1 MKMTLP
7 FKPHVLAL
15 ICSAGLCAAS
25 GALYVKSRTVETPVE
40 AQTVPVV
47 TTTTLPATVSAPP
60 VTPAVVKSTF
70 STAQIDQW
78 VAPVALYPDSLLSQV
93 LMASTY
99 PANVAQA
106 VQWSHDNPLKQG
118 DAAIQAVADQPWD
131 ASVKSLV
138 AFPQLMA
145 LMGENPQWV
154 QNLGDAFLAQPQ
166 DVMDSVQRL
175 RQLAQQTGS
184 LKSSTEQK
192 VITTTKKAVPVKPA
206 VAPSAIQSNTVSTAS
221 TVIAEPAPTV
231 ITIEPT
237 NPDVVYIP
245 NYNPTVVYGNWAN
258 SAYPPVYLPPPAGE
272 PFVDSFVRGFGYS
285 MGVATT
291 YALFSSIDWDDDD
304 HDHHHDDDDYHYH
317 DGGHRDGNGWQ
328 HNGDN
333 INIDV
338 NNFNRITGEHLTDKN
353 MAWRHNPNYR
363 DGVPYHDRDMAKRF
377 HQTDVSGGMSATPL
391 PAPSRDSQRQAAA
404 SQFQQRTHS
413 TPVTTRDTQRQ
424 AAAQRFNEAEH
435 YGDYE
440 DFREFSRHQ
449 PLTQQ
454 QKDAARQHYQSAS
467 PEQRQAVREKIQTN
481 PQNQQRRE
489 AARER
494 IQSASPEQ
502 RQAVREKMQTNPQ
515 NQQRRDAARERIQS
529 ASPEQRQAVRE
540 KMQTNPQNQQ
550 RRDAARERI
559 QSASPEQRPLNQQ
572 QRNNARQRIQSA
584 SPEQRQVFR
593 EKVQENRPQRLNDSN
608 RTARLNNEQRSAV
621 RERLSER
628 GARRLER

>member
-25 GALYVKSRTVETPVE
+25 AGLYIKSRTVEAPVE
-40 AQTVPVV
+40 AQSTQQTAPDISAV
-47 TTTTLPATVSAPP
+47 TLPATVSVPP
-60 VTPAVVKSTF
+60 VTPAVVKSAF

-118 DAAIQAVADQPWD
+118 DAAIQAVSGQPWD

-192 VITTTKKAVPVKPA
+192 IITTTKKVVPVNQPA
-206 VAPSAIQSNTVSTAS
+206 NAPATQSNTVSTS
-221 TVIAEPAPTV
+221 SPVVAEPAPTV
-231 ITIEPT
+231 ITIEPA

-245 NYNPTVVYGNWAN
+245 NYNPNVVYGSWAN
-258 SAYPPVYLPPPAGE
+258 TAYPPVYLPPPAGE

-304 HDHHHDDDDYHYH
+304 HDHHHHDDDDYHHH
-317 DGGHRDGNGWQ
+317 DGGHRDGNDWQ

-363 DGVPYHDRDMAKRF
+363 NGVTYHDQDMAKRF
-377 HQTDVSGGMSATPL
+377 HQTDVNGGMSATQL
-391 PAPSRDSQRQAAA
+391 PALSRDSQCQAAA
-404 SQFQQRTHS
+404 SQFQQRTHAA
-413 TPVTTRDTQRQ
+413 PVITRDTQRQ

-435 YGDYE
+435 NGSYD

-454 QKDAARQHYQSAS
+454 QKDAARQRYQSAS
-467 PEQRQAVREKIQTN
+467 PEQRQAVREKIQAN

-489 AARER
+489 AARQR
-494 IQSASPEQ
+494 IQSASPELHQ
-502 RQAVREKMQTNPQ
+502 VFKEKV
-515 NQQRRDAARERIQS
+515 QQRPLNQ
-529 ASPEQRQAVRE
+529 EQRDNAR
-540 KMQTNPQNQQ
+540 Q
-550 RRDAARERI
+550 RV
-559 QSASPEQRPLNQQ
+559 QSASPEQRPF
-572 QRNNARQRIQSA
+572 
-584 SPEQRQVFR
+584 FR
-593 EKVQENRPQRLNDSN
+593 EKVQESRPQRLNDSN

>member
-25 GALYVKSRTVETPVE
+25 TGLYIKSRTVEAPVE
-40 AQTVPVV
+40 PQSTQLAVSDAAAV
-47 TTTTLPATVSAPP
+47 TFPATVSAPP
-60 VTPAVVKSTF
+60 VTPAVVKSAF

-78 VAPVALYPDSLLSQV
+78 VAPVALYPDALLSQV

-99 PANVAQA
+99 PTNVAQA

-118 DAAIQAVADQPWD
+118 DAAIQAVSDQPWD

-192 VITTTKKAVPVKPA
+192 VITTTKKAVPVKQT
-206 VAPSAIQSNTVSTAS
+206 VTAPVIPSNTVLTANPVITEPAT
-221 TVIAEPAPTV
+221 TVISIEPA
-231 ITIEPT
+231 

-258 SAYPPVYLPPPAGE
+258 TAYPPVYLPPPAGE

-304 HDHHHDDDDYHYH
+304 HDHHHDNDDYHHH

-353 MAWRHNPNYR
+353 IAWRHNPNYR
-363 DGVPYHDRDMAKRF
+363 NGVPYHDQDMAKRF
-377 HQTDVSGGMSATPL
+377 HQTDVNGGMSATQL
-391 PAPSRDSQRQAAA
+391 PAPTRDSQRQAAA
-404 SQFQQRTHS
+404 NQFQQRTHAA
-413 TPVTTRDTQRQ
+413 PVITRDTQRQ

-435 YGDYE
+435 YGSYD
-440 DFREFSRHQ
+440 DFHDFSRRQ

-454 QKDAARQHYQSAS
+454 QKDAARQRYQSAS
-467 PEQRQAVREKIQTN
+467 PEQRQAVRERMQTN
-481 PQNQQRRE
+481 PKIQQRRE

-529 ASPEQRQAVRE
+529 ASPEQRQVFKE
-540 KMQTNPQNQQ
+540 KVQ
-550 RRDAARERI
+550 
-559 QSASPEQRPLNQQ
+559 QRPLNQQ
-572 QRNNARQRIQSA
+572 QRDNARQRVQSA

-593 EKVQENRPQRLNDSN
+593 EKVQESRPQRLNDSN
-608 RTARLNNEQRSAV
+608 HTVRLNNEQRSAV
-621 RERLSER
+621 CERLSER

>member
-25 GALYVKSRTVETPVE
+25 TGLYIKSRTVEAPVE
-40 AQTVPVV
+40 PQSTQQTAPDITAV
-47 TTTTLPATVSAPP
+47 TLPATVSAPP
-60 VTPAVVKSTF
+60 VTPAVVKSAF

-118 DAAIQAVADQPWD
+118 DAAIQAVSDQPWD

-192 VITTTKKAVPVKPA
+192 VITTTKKAVPVKQT
-206 VAPSAIQSNTVSTAS
+206 VTAPVIPSNTVLTAS
-221 TVIAEPAPTV
+221 PVITEPATTVISIEPA
-231 ITIEPT
+231 

-258 SAYPPVYLPPPAGE
+258 TAYPPVYLPPPAGE
-272 PFVDSFVRGFGYS
+272 PFIDSFVRGFGYS

-304 HDHHHDDDDYHYH
+304 HDHHHHDDDHDHHHHDDDDYHHH

-363 DGVPYHDRDMAKRF
+363 NGVPYHDQDMAKRF
-377 HQTDVSGGMSATPL
+377 HQTDVNGGMSATQL
-391 PAPSRDSQRQAAA
+391 PAPTRDSQRQAAA
-404 SQFQQRTHS
+404 SQFQQRTHAA
-413 TPVTTRDTQRQ
+413 PVITRDTQRQ

-435 YGDYE
+435 YGSYD
-440 DFREFSRHQ
+440 DFRDFSRRQ

-454 QKDAARQHYQSAS
+454 QKDAARQRYQSAS
-467 PEQRQAVREKIQTN
+467 PEQRQAVHEKMQTN

-494 IQSASPEQ
+494 IQSATPEQ
-502 RQAVREKMQTNPQ
+502 RQVFKEKVQ
-515 NQQRRDAARERIQS
+515 
-529 ASPEQRQAVRE
+529 
-540 KMQTNPQNQQ
+540 
-550 RRDAARERI
+550 
-559 QSASPEQRPLNQQ
+559 QRPLNQQ
-572 QRNNARQRIQSA
+572 QRDNARQRIQSA

-593 EKVQENRPQRLNDSN
+593 EKVQESRPQRLNDSN
-608 RTARLNNEQRSAV
+608 HTVRLNNEQRSAV

-628 GARRLER
+628 GARRQER

>member
-25 GALYVKSRTVETPVE
+25 GALYVKSRTVESPVE

-47 TTTTLPATVSAPP
+47 TTATLPATVSAPP

-192 VITTTKKAVPVKPA
+192 VITTTKKAVPVKQA
-206 VAPSAIQSNTVSTAS
+206 VTAPVIQSNTVSTAS
-221 TVIAEPAPTV
+221 PVIAEPAPTV

-237 NPDVVYIP
+237 NPDMVYIP

-272 PFVDSFVRGFGYS
+272 PFVDSFMRGFGYS

-304 HDHHHDDDDYHYH
+304 HDHHHHDDDDYHH

-377 HQTDVSGGMSATPL
+377 HQTDVSGGMSATSL
-391 PAPSRDSQRQAAA
+391 PAPSRDS
-404 SQFQQRTHS
+404 
-413 TPVTTRDTQRQ
+413 QRQ

-435 YGDYE
+435 YGNYE
-440 DFREFSRHQ
+440 DFREFSRRQ

-454 QKDAARQHYQSAS
+454 QKDAARQRYQSAS
-467 PEQRQAVREKIQTN
+467 PEQRQAVREKMQTN

-502 RQAVREKMQTNPQ
+502 RQAVREKMRTNPQ
-515 NQQRRDAARERIQS
+515 NQQRREAARQRIQS

-550 RRDAARERI
+550 QREAARERI

-572 QRNNARQRIQSA
+572 QRDNARQRIQSA

-608 RTARLNNEQRSAV
+608 HTARLNNEQRSAV

-628 GARRLER
+628 GARRQER

>member
-47 TTTTLPATVSAPP
+47 TTATLPATVSAPP
-60 VTPAVVKSTF
+60 VVPAVVKSTF
-70 STAQIDQW
+70 STAQIDQR

-221 TVIAEPAPTV
+221 PVITEPAPTV

-304 HDHHHDDDDYHYH
+304 HDHHHDDDDYHHH

-363 DGVPYHDRDMAKRF
+363 NGVPYHDQDMAKRF
-377 HQTDVSGGMSATPL
+377 HQTDVNGGMSATQL
-391 PAPSRDSQRQAAA
+391 PAPTRDRQRQAAA
-404 SQFQQRTHS
+404 SQFQQRTHAA
-413 TPVTTRDTQRQ
+413 PVITRDTQRQ
-424 AAAQRFNEAEH
+424 AAAQQFNEAEH
-435 YGDYE
+435 YGSYDN
-440 DFREFSRHQ
+440 FRDFSRRQ

-454 QKDAARQHYQSAS
+454 QKDAARQRYQSAS
-467 PEQRQAVREKIQTN
+467 PEQRQAVREKMQTN

-489 AARER
+489 AARQR

-515 NQQRRDAARERIQS
+515 NQQRRDAARE
-529 ASPEQRQAVRE
+529 
-540 KMQTNPQNQQ
+540 
-550 RRDAARERI
+550 
-559 QSASPEQRPLNQQ
+559 
-572 QRNNARQRIQSA
+572 RIQSA

>member
-25 GALYVKSRTVETPVE
+25 AGLYIKSRTVEAPVE
-40 AQTVPVV
+40 AQSTQQNAPDISAV
-47 TTTTLPATVSAPP
+47 TLPATVSAPP
-60 VTPAVVKSTF
+60 VTPAVVKSAF

-78 VAPVALYPDSLLSQV
+78 VAPVALYPDALLSQV

-99 PANVAQA
+99 PTNVAQA

-118 DAAIQAVADQPWD
+118 DAAIQAVSDQPWD

-192 VITTTKKAVPVKPA
+192 IITTTKKVVPVNQPA
-206 VAPSAIQSNTVSTAS
+206 NAPVTQSNTVSTS
-221 TVIAEPAPTV
+221 SPVVAEPAPTV
-231 ITIEPT
+231 ITIEPA

-245 NYNPTVVYGNWAN
+245 NYNPNVVYGSWAN
-258 SAYPPVYLPPPAGE
+258 TAYPPVYLPPPAGE
-272 PFVDSFVRGFGYS
+272 PFVDSFVREFGYS

-291 YALFSSIDWDDDD
+291 YALFSSIDWDDED
-304 HDHHHDDDDYHYH
+304 HDHHHHDDDDYHHH
-317 DGGHRDGNGWQ
+317 DGGHRDGNDWQ

-338 NNFNRITGEHLTDKN
+338 NNFNHITGEHLTDNN

-363 DGVPYHDRDMAKRF
+363 NGVPYHDQDMAKRF
-377 HQTDVSGGMSATPL
+377 HQTDVNGGMSATQL
-391 PAPSRDSQRQAAA
+391 PALSRDSQRQAAA
-404 SQFQQRTHS
+404 SQFQQRTY
-413 TPVTTRDTQRQ
+413 TAPVITRDTQRQ

-435 YGDYE
+435 YGSYD
-440 DFREFSRHQ
+440 DFREFSRRQ

-454 QKDAARQHYQSAS
+454 QKDAARQRY
-467 PEQRQAVREKIQTN
+467 
-481 PQNQQRRE
+481 
-489 AARER
+489 
-494 IQSASPEQ
+494 QSASPEQ

-515 NQQRRDAARERIQS
+515 NQQRKEAARERIQS
-529 ASPEQRQAVRE
+529 ATPEQRQVFKE
-540 KMQTNPQNQQ
+540 KVQ
-550 RRDAARERI
+550 
-559 QSASPEQRPLNQQ
+559 QRPLNQQ
-572 QRNNARQRIQSA
+572 QRDNARQRVQSA

-593 EKVQENRPQRLNDSN
+593 EKVQESRPQRLNDSN

>member
-25 GALYVKSRTVETPVE
+25 GALYVKSRTVETPIE

-47 TTTTLPATVSAPP
+47 TTATLPATVSAPP
-60 VTPAVVKSTF
+60 VVPAVVKSTF

-99 PANVAQA
+99 PTNVAQA

-118 DAAIQAVADQPWD
+118 DAAIQAVSDQPWD

-221 TVIAEPAPTV
+221 PVITEPAPTV

-304 HDHHHDDDDYHYH
+304 HDHHHDDDDYHHH

-363 DGVPYHDRDMAKRF
+363 NGLPYHDQDMAKRF

-404 SQFQQRTHS
+404 SQFQQRTHAAPAI
-413 TPVTTRDTQRQ
+413 TQDTQRQ

-435 YGDYE
+435 YGNYE
-440 DFREFSRHQ
+440 DFREFSRRQ

-454 QKDAARQHYQSAS
+454 QKDAARQRYQSAS
-467 PEQRQAVREKIQTN
+467 PEQRQAFRERMQTN

-489 AARER
+489 AARQR

-502 RQAVREKMQTNPQ
+502 RQAVREKMQTNPK

-529 ASPEQRQAVRE
+529 ASPEQH
-540 KMQTNPQNQQ
+540 
-550 RRDAARERI
+550 
-559 QSASPEQRPLNQQ
+559 PLNQQ
-572 QRNNARQRIQSA
+572 QRDNARQRIQSA

>member
-25 GALYVKSRTVETPVE
+25 AGLYIKSRTVEAPVE
-40 AQTVPVV
+40 AQSTQQNAPDISAV
-47 TTTTLPATVSAPP
+47 TLPATVSAPP
-60 VTPAVVKSTF
+60 VTPAVVKSAF

-78 VAPVALYPDSLLSQV
+78 VAPVALYPDALLSQV

-99 PANVAQA
+99 PTNVAQA

-118 DAAIQAVADQPWD
+118 DAAIQAVSDQPWD

-192 VITTTKKAVPVKPA
+192 IITTTKKVVPVNQPA
-206 VAPSAIQSNTVSTAS
+206 NAPVTQSNTVSTS
-221 TVIAEPAPTV
+221 SPVVAEPAPTV
-231 ITIEPT
+231 ITIEPA

-245 NYNPTVVYGNWAN
+245 NYNPNVVYGSWAN
-258 SAYPPVYLPPPAGE
+258 TAYPPVYLPPPAGE
-272 PFVDSFVRGFGYS
+272 PFVDSFVREFGYS

-291 YALFSSIDWDDDD
+291 YALFSSIDWDDED
-304 HDHHHDDDDYHYH
+304 HDHHHHDDDDYHHH
-317 DGGHRDGNGWQ
+317 DGGHRDGNDWQ

-338 NNFNRITGEHLTDKN
+338 NNFNHITGEHLTDNN

-363 DGVPYHDRDMAKRF
+363 NGVPYHDQDMAKRF
-377 HQTDVSGGMSATPL
+377 HQTDVNGGMSATQL
-391 PAPSRDSQRQAAA
+391 PALSRDSQRQAAA
-404 SQFQQRTHS
+404 SQFQQRTY
-413 TPVTTRDTQRQ
+413 TAPVITRYTQRQ

-435 YGDYE
+435 YGSYD
-440 DFREFSRHQ
+440 DFREFSRRQ

-454 QKDAARQHYQSAS
+454 QKDAARQRY
-467 PEQRQAVREKIQTN
+467 
-481 PQNQQRRE
+481 
-489 AARER
+489 
-494 IQSASPEQ
+494 QSASPEQ

-515 NQQRRDAARERIQS
+515 NQQRKEAARERIQS
-529 ASPEQRQAVRE
+529 ATPEQRQVFKE
-540 KMQTNPQNQQ
+540 KVQ
-550 RRDAARERI
+550 
-559 QSASPEQRPLNQQ
+559 QRPLNQQ
-572 QRNNARQRIQSA
+572 QRDNARQRIQSA

-593 EKVQENRPQRLNDSN
+593 EKVQESRPQRLNDSN
-608 RTARLNNEQRSAV
+608 HTVRLNNEQRSAV

>member
-25 GALYVKSRTVETPVE
+25 TGLYIKSRTVEAPVE
-40 AQTVPVV
+40 PQSTQLAVSDAAAV
-47 TTTTLPATVSAPP
+47 TLPATVSAPP
-60 VTPAVVKSTF
+60 VTPAVVKSAF

-118 DAAIQAVADQPWD
+118 DAAIQAVSDQPWD

-192 VITTTKKAVPVKPA
+192 VITTTKKAVPVKQT
-206 VAPSAIQSNTVSTAS
+206 VTAPVIPSNTVSTATPVITEPAT
-221 TVIAEPAPTV
+221 TVIS
-231 ITIEPT
+231 IEPG

-258 SAYPPVYLPPPAGE
+258 TAYPPVYLPPPAGE

-304 HDHHHDDDDYHYH
+304 HDHHHHDDDDYHHDDDDYHHDDDDYHHH

-363 DGVPYHDRDMAKRF
+363 NGVPYHDQDMAKRF
-377 HQTDVSGGMSATPL
+377 HQTDVNGGMSATQL
-391 PAPSRDSQRQAAA
+391 PAPTRDSQRQAAA
-404 SQFQQRTHS
+404 SQFQQRTHAA
-413 TPVTTRDTQRQ
+413 PVITRDTQRQ

-435 YGDYE
+435 YGSYD
-440 DFREFSRHQ
+440 DFRDFSRRQ
-449 PLTQQ
+449 PLIQQ
-454 QKDAARQHYQSAS
+454 QKDAARQRYQSAS
-467 PEQRQAVREKIQTN
+467 PEQRQAVRERMQTN
-481 PQNQQRRE
+481 PQIQQRRE

-515 NQQRRDAARERIQS
+515 IQQRRDAARERIQS
-529 ASPEQRQAVRE
+529 ASPEQRQVFKE
-540 KMQTNPQNQQ
+540 KVQ
-550 RRDAARERI
+550 
-559 QSASPEQRPLNQQ
+559 QRPLNQQ
-572 QRNNARQRIQSA
+572 QRDNARQRVQST

-593 EKVQENRPQRLNDSN
+593 EKVQESRPQRLNDSN
-608 RTARLNNEQRSAV
+608 HTARLNNEQRSAV

>member
-25 GALYVKSRTVETPVE
+25 AGLYIKSRTHEAPVE
-40 AQTVPVV
+40 PQSTQLAAPDITAV
-47 TTTTLPATVSAPP
+47 TLPATVSAPP
-60 VTPAVVKSTF
+60 VTPAVVKTAF

-118 DAAIQAVADQPWD
+118 DAAIQAVSDQPWD

-192 VITTTKKAVPVKPA
+192 VITTTKKAIPVKQT
-206 VAPSAIQSNTVSTAS
+206 VTAPVIPFNTVTTANPVITEPAT
-221 TVIAEPAPTV
+221 TVISIEPA
-231 ITIEPT
+231 

-245 NYNPTVVYGNWAN
+245 NYNPSVVYGNWAN
-258 SAYPPVYLPPPAGE
+258 TAYPPVYLPPPAGE

-291 YALFSSIDWDDDD
+291 YALFSSIDWDDD
-304 HDHHHDDDDYHYH
+304 HHHDDDDYHHH

-333 INIDV
+333 ININV

-363 DGVPYHDRDMAKRF
+363 DGVPYHDQDMAKRF
-377 HQTDVSGGMSATPL
+377 HQTDVNGGMSATPL
-391 PAPSRDSQRQAAA
+391 PALSRDSQRQAAA
-404 SQFQQRTHS
+404 SQFQQRTH
-413 TPVTTRDTQRQ
+413 TAPVITRDTQRQ

-435 YGDYE
+435 YGSYD
-440 DFREFSRHQ
+440 DFREFSRRQ

-454 QKDAARQHYQSAS
+454 QKDAARQRYQSAS
-467 PEQRQAVREKIQTN
+467 PEQRQAVREKMQTN

-502 RQAVREKMQTNPQ
+502 RQVFKEKVQQRPQ
-515 NQQRRDAARERIQS
+515 NQQQRD
-529 ASPEQRQAVRE
+529 
-540 KMQTNPQNQQ
+540 
-550 RRDAARERI
+550 
-559 QSASPEQRPLNQQ
+559 
-572 QRNNARQRIQSA
+572 NARQRIQSA

-593 EKVQENRPQRLNDSN
+593 EKVQESRPQRLNDSN
-608 RTARLNNEQRSAV
+608 HTARLNNEQQSAV

>member
-25 GALYVKSRTVETPVE
+25 TGLYIKSRTVEAPVE
-40 AQTVPVV
+40 PQSTQLAVSDAAAV
-47 TTTTLPATVSAPP
+47 TFPATVSAPP
-60 VTPAVVKSTF
+60 VTPAVVKSAF

-78 VAPVALYPDSLLSQV
+78 VAPAALYPDALLSQV

-99 PANVAQA
+99 PTNVAQA

-118 DAAIQAVADQPWD
+118 DAAIQAVSDQPWD

-192 VITTTKKAVPVKPA
+192 VITTTKKAVPVKQT
-206 VAPSAIQSNTVSTAS
+206 VTAPVIPSNTVLTANPVITEPAT
-221 TVIAEPAPTV
+221 TVISIEPA
-231 ITIEPT
+231 

-258 SAYPPVYLPPPAGE
+258 TAYPPVYLPPPAGE

-304 HDHHHDDDDYHYH
+304 HDHHHDDDDYHHH

-363 DGVPYHDRDMAKRF
+363 NGVPYHDQDMAKRF
-377 HQTDVSGGMSATPL
+377 HQTDVNGGMSATQL
-391 PAPSRDSQRQAAA
+391 PAPTRDSQRQAAA
-404 SQFQQRTHS
+404 NQFQQRTHAA
-413 TPVTTRDTQRQ
+413 PVITRDTQRQ

-435 YGDYE
+435 YGSYD
-440 DFREFSRHQ
+440 DFHDFSRRQ

-454 QKDAARQHYQSAS
+454 QKDAARQRYQSAS
-467 PEQRQAVREKIQTN
+467 PEQRQAVRERMQTN
-481 PQNQQRRE
+481 PQIQQRRE

-529 ASPEQRQAVRE
+529 ASPEQRQVFKE
-540 KMQTNPQNQQ
+540 KVQ
-550 RRDAARERI
+550 
-559 QSASPEQRPLNQQ
+559 QRPLNQQ
-572 QRNNARQRIQSA
+572 QRDNARQRVQSA

-593 EKVQENRPQRLNDSN
+593 EKVQESRPQRLNDSN
-608 RTARLNNEQRSAV
+608 HTVRLNNEQRSAV

>member
-25 GALYVKSRTVETPVE
+25 AGLYIKSRTVEAPVE
-40 AQTVPVV
+40 AQSTQLAVSDAAAV
-47 TTTTLPATVSAPP
+47 TLPATVSVPP
-60 VTPAVVKSTF
+60 VTPAVVKSAF

-118 DAAIQAVADQPWD
+118 DAAIQAVSDQPWD

-192 VITTTKKAVPVKPA
+192 VITTTKKAVPVTQT
-206 VAPSAIQSNTVSTAS
+206 VTAPVIPSNTVSTANPVITEPAT
-221 TVIAEPAPTV
+221 TVIS
-231 ITIEPT
+231 IEPT

-258 SAYPPVYLPPPAGE
+258 TAYPPVYLPPPAGE

-304 HDHHHDDDDYHYH
+304 HDHHHHHHDDDDYHHH
-317 DGGHRDGNGWQ
+317 DGGHRDGNDWQ

-363 DGVPYHDRDMAKRF
+363 DGVPYHDQDMAKRF
-377 HQTDVSGGMSATPL
+377 HQTDVNGGMSATQL
-391 PAPSRDSQRQAAA
+391 PALSRDSQRQAAA
-404 SQFQQRTHS
+404 SQFQQRTHAA
-413 TPVTTRDTQRQ
+413 PVTTRDTQRQ
-424 AAAQRFNEAEH
+424 AAAQRFNEAEN
-435 YGDYE
+435 YGSYD
-440 DFREFSRHQ
+440 DFRDFSRRQ

-454 QKDAARQHYQSAS
+454 QKDAARQRYQSAS
-467 PEQRQAVREKIQTN
+467 PEQRQAVREKMQTN
-481 PQNQQRRE
+481 PQIQQRRE

-515 NQQRRDAARERIQS
+515 NQQRREAARQRIQS
-529 ASPEQRQAVRE
+529 ATPEQRQVFKE
-540 KMQTNPQNQQ
+540 KVQ
-550 RRDAARERI
+550 
-559 QSASPEQRPLNQQ
+559 QRPLNQQ
-572 QRNNARQRIQSA
+572 QRDNARQRIQSA

-593 EKVQENRPQRLNDSN
+593 EKVQESRPQRLNDSN
-608 RTARLNNEQRSAV
+608 HTVRLNNEQRSAV

>member
-25 GALYVKSRTVETPVE
+25 TGLYIKSRTVEAPVE
-40 AQTVPVV
+40 PQSTQQTAPDITAV
-47 TTTTLPATVSAPP
+47 TLPATVSAPP
-60 VTPAVVKSTF
+60 VTPAVVKSAF

-118 DAAIQAVADQPWD
+118 DAAIQAVSDQPWD

-192 VITTTKKAVPVKPA
+192 VITTTKKAVPVTQT
-206 VAPSAIQSNTVSTAS
+206 VTAPVIPSNTVSTAS
-221 TVIAEPAPTV
+221 PIITEPATTVISIEPA
-231 ITIEPT
+231 

-258 SAYPPVYLPPPAGE
+258 TAYPPVYLPPPAGE
-272 PFVDSFVRGFGYS
+272 PFIDSFVRGFGYS

-304 HDHHHDDDDYHYH
+304 HDHHHHDDDDYHHH

-363 DGVPYHDRDMAKRF
+363 NGVPYHDQDMAKRF
-377 HQTDVSGGMSATPL
+377 HQTDVNGGMSATQL
-391 PAPSRDSQRQAAA
+391 PAPTRDSQRQAAA
-404 SQFQQRTHS
+404 SQFQQRTHAA
-413 TPVTTRDTQRQ
+413 PVITRDTQRQ

-435 YGDYE
+435 YGSYD
-440 DFREFSRHQ
+440 DFRDFSRRQ

-454 QKDAARQHYQSAS
+454 QKDAARQRY
-467 PEQRQAVREKIQTN
+467 
-481 PQNQQRRE
+481 
-489 AARER
+489 
-494 IQSASPEQ
+494 QSASPEQ

-515 NQQRRDAARERIQS
+515 NQQRREARERIQS
-529 ASPEQRQAVRE
+529 ATPEQRQVFKE
-540 KMQTNPQNQQ
+540 KVQ
-550 RRDAARERI
+550 
-559 QSASPEQRPLNQQ
+559 QRPLNQQ
-572 QRNNARQRIQSA
+572 QRDNARQRVQSA

-593 EKVQENRPQRLNDSN
+593 EKVQESRPQRLNDSN
-608 RTARLNNEQRSAV
+608 HTVRLNNEQRSAV

-628 GARRLER
+628 GARRQER

>member
-25 GALYVKSRTVETPVE
+25 AGLYIKSRTVEAPVE
-40 AQTVPVV
+40 AQSTQLAAPDITAV
-47 TTTTLPATVSAPP
+47 TLPATVSAPP
-60 VTPAVVKSTF
+60 VTPAVVKTAF

-118 DAAIQAVADQPWD
+118 DAAIQAVSDQPWD

-192 VITTTKKAVPVKPA
+192 VITTTKKAIPVKQT
-206 VAPSAIQSNTVSTAS
+206 VTAPVIPFNTVTTANPVITEPAT
-221 TVIAEPAPTV
+221 TVISIEPA
-231 ITIEPT
+231 

-245 NYNPTVVYGNWAN
+245 NYNPSVVYGNWAN
-258 SAYPPVYLPPPAGE
+258 TAYPPVYLPPPAGE

-291 YALFSSIDWDDDD
+291 YALFSSIDWDDD
-304 HDHHHDDDDYHYH
+304 HHHDDDDYHHH

-363 DGVPYHDRDMAKRF
+363 NGVPYHDQDMAKRF
-377 HQTDVSGGMSATPL
+377 HQTDVNGGMSATQL
-391 PAPSRDSQRQAAA
+391 PAPTRDSQRQAAA
-404 SQFQQRTHS
+404 SQFQQRTHA
-413 TPVTTRDTQRQ
+413 TPVITRDTQRQ

-435 YGDYE
+435 YGSYD
-440 DFREFSRHQ
+440 DFREFSRRQ

-454 QKDAARQHYQSAS
+454 QKDAARQRYQSAS
-467 PEQRQAVREKIQTN
+467 PEQRQAVRERMQTN

-515 NQQRRDAARERIQS
+515 NQQRREAARE
-529 ASPEQRQAVRE
+529 
-540 KMQTNPQNQQ
+540 
-550 RRDAARERI
+550 
-559 QSASPEQRPLNQQ
+559 
-572 QRNNARQRIQSA
+572 RIQSA

-593 EKVQENRPQRLNDSN
+593 EKVQESRPQRLNDSN

-621 RERLSER
+621 RERLSEH

>member
-25 GALYVKSRTVETPVE
+25 TGLYIKSRTVEAPVE
-40 AQTVPVV
+40 PQSTQQTAPDITAV
-47 TTTTLPATVSAPP
+47 TLPATVSAPP
-60 VTPAVVKSTF
+60 VTPAVVKSAF

-78 VAPVALYPDSLLSQV
+78 VAPVALYPDSLLSQ
-93 LMASTY
+93 A
-99 PANVAQA
+99 
-106 VQWSHDNPLKQG
+106 LKQG
-118 DAAIQAVADQPWD
+118 DAAIQAVSDQPWD

-192 VITTTKKAVPVKPA
+192 VITTTKKAVPVKQT
-206 VAPSAIQSNTVSTAS
+206 VTAPVIPSNTVLTAS
-221 TVIAEPAPTV
+221 PVITEPATTVISIEPA
-231 ITIEPT
+231 

-258 SAYPPVYLPPPAGE
+258 TAYPPVYLPPPAGE
-272 PFVDSFVRGFGYS
+272 PFIDSFVRGFGYS

-304 HDHHHDDDDYHYH
+304 HDHHHHDDDDYHHH

-363 DGVPYHDRDMAKRF
+363 NGVPYHDQDMAKRF
-377 HQTDVSGGMSATPL
+377 HQTDVNGGMSATQL
-391 PAPSRDSQRQAAA
+391 PAPTRDSQRQAAA
-404 SQFQQRTHS
+404 SQFQQRTHAA
-413 TPVTTRDTQRQ
+413 PVITRDTQRQ

-435 YGDYE
+435 YGSYD
-440 DFREFSRHQ
+440 DFRDFSRRQ

-454 QKDAARQHYQSAS
+454 QKDAARQRY
-467 PEQRQAVREKIQTN
+467 
-481 PQNQQRRE
+481 
-489 AARER
+489 
-494 IQSASPEQ
+494 QSASPEQ

-515 NQQRRDAARERIQS
+515 NQQRREAARERIQS
-529 ASPEQRQAVRE
+529 ATPEQRQVFKE
-540 KMQTNPQNQQ
+540 KVQ
-550 RRDAARERI
+550 
-559 QSASPEQRPLNQQ
+559 QRPLNQQ
-572 QRNNARQRIQSA
+572 QRDNARQRIQSA

-593 EKVQENRPQRLNDSN
+593 EKVQESRPQRLNDSN
-608 RTARLNNEQRSAV
+608 HTVRLNNEQRSAV

-628 GARRLER
+628 GARRQER

>member
-25 GALYVKSRTVETPVE
+25 TGLYIKSRTVEAPVE
-40 AQTVPVV
+40 AQSTQQTAPDISAV
-47 TTTTLPATVSAPP
+47 TLPATVSVPP
-60 VTPAVVKSTF
+60 VTPAVVKSAF

-78 VAPVALYPDSLLSQV
+78 VAPVALYPDALLSQV

-99 PANVAQA
+99 PTNVAQA

-118 DAAIQAVADQPWD
+118 DAAIQAVSDQPWD

-192 VITTTKKAVPVKPA
+192 IITTTKK
-206 VAPSAIQSNTVSTAS
+206 VAPVNQPANAPATQSNTVSTS
-221 TVIAEPAPTV
+221 SPVVAEPAPTV
-231 ITIEPT
+231 IAIEPA

-245 NYNPTVVYGNWAN
+245 NYNPNVVYGSWAN
-258 SAYPPVYLPPPAGE
+258 TAYPPVYLPPPAGE

-304 HDHHHDDDDYHYH
+304 HDHHHDDDDYHHH
-317 DGGHRDGNGWQ
+317 DGGHRDGNDWQ

-363 DGVPYHDRDMAKRF
+363 DGMPYHDQDMAKRF
-377 HQTDVSGGMSATPL
+377 HQTDVKGGMSATPL
-391 PAPSRDSQRQAAA
+391 PAPTRDSQRQAAA
-404 SQFQQRTHS
+404 SQFQQRTHAA
-413 TPVTTRDTQRQ
+413 PVITRDTQRQ

-435 YGDYE
+435 YGNYD
-440 DFREFSRHQ
+440 DFRDFSHHQ

-454 QKDAARQHYQSAS
+454 QKDAARQRYQSAS
-467 PEQRQAVREKIQTN
+467 PEQRQAVREKIQAN

-489 AARER
+489 AARQR
-494 IQSASPEQ
+494 IQSALPEQ

-515 NQQRRDAARERIQS
+515 NQQQRDA
-529 ASPEQRQAVRE
+529 
-540 KMQTNPQNQQ
+540 
-550 RRDAARERI
+550 
-559 QSASPEQRPLNQQ
+559 
-572 QRNNARQRIQSA
+572 ARQRIQSA

-593 EKVQENRPQRLNDSN
+593 EKVQESRPQRLNDSN
-608 RTARLNNEQRSAV
+608 HTARLNNEQRSAV

>member
-25 GALYVKSRTVETPVE
+25 AGLYIKSRTVEAPVE
-40 AQTVPVV
+40 AQSTQQTAPDISAV
-47 TTTTLPATVSAPP
+47 TLPATVSVPP
-60 VTPAVVKSTF
+60 VTPAVVKSAF

-78 VAPVALYPDSLLSQV
+78 VAPVELYPDSLLSQV

-118 DAAIQAVADQPWD
+118 DAAIQAVSGQPWD

-192 VITTTKKAVPVKPA
+192 IITTTKKVVPVNQPA
-206 VAPSAIQSNTVSTAS
+206 NAPATQSNTVSTS
-221 TVIAEPAPTV
+221 SPVVAEPAPTV
-231 ITIEPT
+231 ITIEPA

-245 NYNPTVVYGNWAN
+245 NYNPNVVYGSWAN
-258 SAYPPVYLPPPAGE
+258 TAYPPVYLPPPAGE

-304 HDHHHDDDDYHYH
+304 HDHHHHDDDDHHHDDDDYHHH
-317 DGGHRDGNGWQ
+317 DGGHRDGNDWQ

-363 DGVPYHDRDMAKRF
+363 NGVTYHDQDMAKRF
-377 HQTDVSGGMSATPL
+377 HQTDVNGGMSATQL
-391 PAPSRDSQRQAAA
+391 PALSRDSQRQAAA
-404 SQFQQRTHS
+404 SQFQQRTHAA
-413 TPVTTRDTQRQ
+413 PVITRDTQRQ

-435 YGDYE
+435 NGSYD

-454 QKDAARQHYQSAS
+454 QKDAARQRYQSAS
-467 PEQRQAVREKIQTN
+467 PEQRQAVREKIQAN

-489 AARER
+489 AARQR
-494 IQSASPEQ
+494 IQSASPEL
-502 RQAVREKMQTNPQ
+502 RQVFKEKV
-515 NQQRRDAARERIQS
+515 QQRPLNQ
-529 ASPEQRQAVRE
+529 EQRDNAR
-540 KMQTNPQNQQ
+540 Q
-550 RRDAARERI
+550 RV
-559 QSASPEQRPLNQQ
+559 QSASPEQRPF
-572 QRNNARQRIQSA
+572 
-584 SPEQRQVFR
+584 FR
-593 EKVQENRPQRLNDSN
+593 EKVQESRPQRLNDSN

>member
-15 ICSAGLCAAS
+15 ICSARLCAAS
-25 GALYVKSRTVETPVE
+25 AGLYIKSRTVEAPVE
-40 AQTVPVV
+40 AQSTQQNAPDISAV
-47 TTTTLPATVSAPP
+47 TLPATVSAPP
-60 VTPAVVKSTF
+60 VTPAVVKSAF

-78 VAPVALYPDSLLSQV
+78 VAPVALYPDALLSQV

-99 PANVAQA
+99 PTNVAQA

-118 DAAIQAVADQPWD
+118 DAAIQAVSDQPWD

-192 VITTTKKAVPVKPA
+192 IITTTKKVVPVNQPA
-206 VAPSAIQSNTVSTAS
+206 NAPVTQSNTVSTS
-221 TVIAEPAPTV
+221 SPVVAEPAPTV
-231 ITIEPT
+231 ITIEPA

-245 NYNPTVVYGNWAN
+245 NYNPNVVYGSWAN
-258 SAYPPVYLPPPAGE
+258 TAYPPVYLPPPAGE
-272 PFVDSFVRGFGYS
+272 PFVDSFVREFGYS

-291 YALFSSIDWDDDD
+291 YALFSSIDWDDED
-304 HDHHHDDDDYHYH
+304 HDHHHHDDDDYHHH
-317 DGGHRDGNGWQ
+317 DGGHRDGNDWQ

-338 NNFNRITGEHLTDKN
+338 NNFNHITGEHLTDNN

-363 DGVPYHDRDMAKRF
+363 NGVPYHDQDMAKRF
-377 HQTDVSGGMSATPL
+377 HQTDVNGGMSATQL
-391 PAPSRDSQRQAAA
+391 PALSRDSQRQAAA
-404 SQFQQRTHS
+404 SQFQQRTY
-413 TPVTTRDTQRQ
+413 TAPVITRYTQRQ

-435 YGDYE
+435 YGSYD
-440 DFREFSRHQ
+440 DFREFSRRQ

-454 QKDAARQHYQSAS
+454 QKDAARQRY
-467 PEQRQAVREKIQTN
+467 
-481 PQNQQRRE
+481 
-489 AARER
+489 
-494 IQSASPEQ
+494 QSASPEQ

-515 NQQRRDAARERIQS
+515 NQQRKEAARERIQS
-529 ASPEQRQAVRE
+529 ATPEQRQVFKE
-540 KMQTNPQNQQ
+540 KVQ
-550 RRDAARERI
+550 
-559 QSASPEQRPLNQQ
+559 QRPLNQQ
-572 QRNNARQRIQSA
+572 QRDNARQRVQSA

-593 EKVQENRPQRLNDSN
+593 EKVQESRPQRLNDSN

>member
-25 GALYVKSRTVETPVE
+25 AGLYIKSRTVEAPVE
-40 AQTVPVV
+40 AQSTQQTAPDISAV
-47 TTTTLPATVSAPP
+47 TLPATVSAPP
-60 VTPAVVKSTF
+60 VTPAVVKSAF

-118 DAAIQAVADQPWD
+118 DAAIQAVSDQPWD

-192 VITTTKKAVPVKPA
+192 IITTTKKVVPVNQPA
-206 VAPSAIQSNTVSTAS
+206 NAPATQSNTVSTS
-221 TVIAEPAPTV
+221 SPVVAEPAPTV
-231 ITIEPT
+231 ITIEPA

-245 NYNPTVVYGNWAN
+245 NYNPNVVYGSWAN
-258 SAYPPVYLPPPAGE
+258 TAYPPVYLPPPAGE

-304 HDHHHDDDDYHYH
+304 HDHHHHDDDDYHHH
-317 DGGHRDGNGWQ
+317 DGGHRDGNDWQ

-363 DGVPYHDRDMAKRF
+363 NGVPYHDQDMAKRF
-377 HQTDVSGGMSATPL
+377 HQTDVNGGMSATQL
-391 PAPSRDSQRQAAA
+391 PALSRDSQRQAAA
-404 SQFQQRTHS
+404 SQFQQRTHAA
-413 TPVTTRDTQRQ
+413 PVITRDTQRQ

-435 YGDYE
+435 NGSYD

-454 QKDAARQHYQSAS
+454 QKDAARQRYQSAS
-467 PEQRQAVREKIQTN
+467 PEQRQAVREKIQAN

-489 AARER
+489 AARQR
-494 IQSASPEQ
+494 IQSASPEL
-502 RQAVREKMQTNPQ
+502 RQVFKEKV
-515 NQQRRDAARERIQS
+515 QQRPLNQ
-529 ASPEQRQAVRE
+529 EQRDNAR
-540 KMQTNPQNQQ
+540 Q
-550 RRDAARERI
+550 RV
-559 QSASPEQRPLNQQ
+559 QSASPEQRPF
-572 QRNNARQRIQSA
+572 
-584 SPEQRQVFR
+584 FR
-593 EKVQENRPQRLNDSN
+593 EKVQESRPQRLNDSN
-608 RTARLNNEQRSAV
+608 RTARLNNEQWSAV